1 VPVLAATVIQQPVVM
16 SRTVVG
22 SFEPVE
28 QVDLTSRITGRIL
41 SLSVQ
46 EGQAV
51 EAGSLIAQ
59 VDVSDLQAGR
69 QQAQAQLQQA
79 QAQRQQAQ
87 ATLVAAQAGFTS
99 AQAALLQAEA
109 QVPEVE
115 AELAAARLFQQ
126 RMQSLLQEGAISQE
140 MLDQA
145 DTRVTVLTARLAQ
158 IEAGI
163 PQAQQGVAQAQALV
177 TQAGGAIAQ
186 ADAMALEAQ
195 AGVEQT
201 VANLDYGSVVAPFD
215 GVITRRYLEPGALAG
230 VGQPI
235 VHLESRNSLRFS
247 ADVPESDLGTLA
259 LGDELDIQ
267 VDSLQQTLIGRIQQI
282 IPSADPITR
291 TVTIKLALDSFP
303 DGIPGLMGR
312 VNLPSPTRSA
322 LQIPVDTVL
331 EQFGITGVYQINQGK
346 AQFTPVVVGSRD
358 QNWVEVHA
366 GLQAGELII
375 RAATQLQNGAS
386 VIDTSDLDSQ

>member
-1 VPVLAATVIQQPVVM
+1 LTVAVIQQPVVM

-22 SFEPVE
+22 SFEPVD
-28 QVDLTSRITGRIL
+28 QVDLSSRITGRIL
-41 SLSVQ
+41 SLPIQ
-46 EGQAV
+46 EGQVV
-51 EAGSLIAQ
+51 EAGSLIAH

-69 QQAQAQLQQA
+69 QQAQAQLLQA

-115 AELAAARLFQQ
+115 AELAAARLSQQ
-126 RMQSLLQEGAISQE
+126 RMQSLHQEGAISQE

-145 DTRVTVLTARLAQ
+145 NTQVAVLTARLTQ

-163 PQAQQGVAQAQALV
+163 PQAQQGVAQAEALV
-177 TQAGGAIAQ
+177 MQTEGAISQ
-186 ADAMALEAQ
+186 AEAMALEAQ

-201 VANLDYGSVVAPFD
+201 LANLDYGSVVAPFA

-235 VHLESRNSLRFS
+235 VHLESRDSLRFS
-247 ADVPESDLGTLA
+247 ADVPESDLGTFA

-267 VDSLQQTLIGRIQQI
+267 VDSLQQTLRGRIQQI

-312 VNLPSPTRSA
+312 VNLPTPTRSA
-322 LQIPVDTVL
+322 LQIPLDTVV

-346 AQFTPVVVGSRD
+346 AQFTPVVIGSRD

-366 GLQAGELII
+366 GLHSGQHVI
-375 RAATQLQNGAS
+375 RAAAQVQNGS
-386 VIDTSDLDSQ
+386 LVIDASDLDS